1 MFYVEYLHWHVKL
14 NYNHTKN
21 WGVYNVLH
29 WIPPLTRQTLL
40 NYNHT
45 ENWGVNNVLRWIPP
59 LGGRRLLFTFKDC
72 TLENTCNVIQG
83 QLYVI
88 GLVVGTRMHFKIIA
102 NKTGNWTQ
110 CQVTP
115 KIL

>member
-1 MFYVEYLHWHVKL
+1 MFYVEYLHWVADA
-14 NYNHTKN
+14 YF
-21 WGVYNVLH
+21 
-29 WIPPLTRQTLL
+29 
-40 NYNHT
+40 
-45 ENWGVNNVLRWIPP
+45 
-59 LGGRRLLFTFKDC
+59 FTFKDC